1 MQGSVIMKLPKWFSP
16 GLGVKRW
23 FVLIIFAFIII
34 TIGITPLFGF
44 DLSVYLSTKLVDIL
58 NNIFALHSETAIKF
72 ASILI
77 ILIGFS
83 LVYYSLLKIRDEL
96 NTHITPNAEIL
107 DLLYEKRRSN
117 RGPEIVAFG
126 GGTGLSNLLRGL
138 KKKSDNLTAVV
149 TVADDGGSSGRIR
162 DEMGI
167 LPPGDIRN
175 CLVAL
180 ADREPLMERLFQHRF
195 QSEGGLEGHSFGNL
209 YIAAMTEV
217 LGDFEEAVRAS
228 SKVLAIRGK
237 VLPAT
242 NENIALG
249 AVYSDDEERIGE
261 SAIPVYDKKIKR
273 VFLSPDTAKTTPEV
287 KESIENADLIVIG
300 PGSLYTSILP
310 NLLVDGIVESIKKS
324 SALKLYI
331 CNVMTQPGET
341 DGYTAADHAEAIINH
356 CGEGVFDYIIVNN
369 QPGSKELQKKYE
381 EEGAF
386 PVKIDHKR
394 LKKLGL
400 KVVEAD
406 LLKKNSYLRHDPE
419 VLAELIY
426 SLIK

>member
-1 MQGSVIMKLPKWFSP
+1 MNLPKWFFP

-23 FVLIIFAFIII
+23 LILIIFAFILI
-34 TIGITPLFGF
+34 TIGVTPLFGF
-44 DLSVYLSTKLVDIL
+44 DLSVYVSSLMMSFLTT
-58 NNIFALHSETAIKF
+58 IFAAQAEMILKF
-72 ASILI
+72 ISVIIIIAGLSLI
-77 ILIGFS
+77 YL
-83 LVYYSLLKIRDEL
+83 SLLKIREEL

-180 ADREPLMERLFQHRF
+180 ADREPLMEKLFQHRF
-195 QSEGGLEGHSFGNL
+195 ESEGGLEGHSFGNL

-228 SKVLAIRGK
+228 SKILAIRGK

-242 NENIALG
+242 NEDIKMG
-249 AVYSDDEERIGE
+249 AIYNDQEKRIGE
-261 SAIPVYDKKIKR
+261 SAIPVYDKEINK
-273 VFLSPDTAKTTPEV
+273 VFLSPENASTTPEV
-287 KESIENADLIVIG
+287 KESIEKADVIVIG

-310 NLLVDGIVESIKKS
+310 NLLVKGIVEAIRDSE
-324 SALKLYI
+324 ALKLYV

-341 DGYTAADHAEAIINH
+341 DGYTAADHAEAIIDH
-356 CGEGVFDYIIVNN
+356 CGNGVFDYIVVNN
-369 QPGSKELQKKYE
+369 QQGSAELRKKYE
-381 EEGAF
+381 EEGAY
-386 PVKIDHKR
+386 PVEIDR
-394 LKKLGL
+394 DRINKLGIEII
-400 KVVEAD
+400 EAD
-406 LLKKNSYLRHDPE
+406 LLKKESYLRHDPE
-419 VLAELIY
+419 ALADLIY
-426 SLIK
+426 KLNLNLNQ